1 VKLSEIAELNP
12 GLGNALGPD
21 DPISFLAMASVF
33 ADTGSTSLGEERRY
47 LHVRSGY
54 TPFLDGDLLVAKI
67 TPCFENGK
75 IAQANLRHRFGFGST
90 EFHVVRPHPNRANA
104 RYLLHFLRQDRV
116 RRAGEKRM
124 TGSAGQR
131 RVPAEFLADLEVP
144 VPPLPEQQR
153 IADVLDRAEALRAKR
168 RAALAKLDTL
178 TRSTFLGMFGDPR
191 DNPKGF
197 PVRAL
202 AEFYVNPVDGT
213 KCGPFGSALKKSELV
228 PEGIPV
234 WNMDNIDP
242 SGRMVLP
249 FRMWIPERKYRQ
261 LDAYAVADGD
271 VIVSR
276 AGTVGKMCVVAITGT
291 RSIISTNLIRLR
303 LGPDLLPLFFVSL
316 MTHCKG
322 RVGRLKTGP
331 DGAFTHMNTGTLDG
345 LSFPYPPMDL
355 QIRFGEITESIEKQ
369 RRSLTVQLE
378 ELDTLFAS
386 LQQRAF
392 AGEL

>member
-1 VKLSEIAELNP
+1 
-12 GLGNALGPD
+12 
-21 DPISFLAMASVF
+21 
-33 ADTGSTSLGEERRY
+33 
-47 LHVRSGY
+47 
-54 TPFLDGDLLVAKI
+54 
-67 TPCFENGK
+67 
-75 IAQANLRHRFGFGST
+75 
-90 EFHVVRPHPNRANA
+90 
-104 RYLLHFLRQDRV
+104 
-116 RRAGEKRM
+116 
-124 TGSAGQR
+124 
-131 RVPAEFLADLEVP
+131 
-144 VPPLPEQQR
+144 
-153 IADVLDRAEALRAKR
+153 
-168 RAALAKLDTL
+168 
-178 TRSTFLGMFGDPR
+178 
-191 DNPKGF
+191 
-197 PVRAL
+197 
-202 AEFYVNPVDGT
+202 
-213 KCGPFGSALKKSELV
+213 
-228 PEGIPV
+228 
-234 WNMDNIDP
+234 
-242 SGRMVLP
+242 
-249 FRMWIPERKYRQ
+249 MWIPERKYRQ